1 MRYAGMVQLK
11 VRTQILNV
19 PYRTAILDYS
29 EYNERFDWFDLHILI
44 VNVSKKIAA
53 MDRLVWMYG
62 HC

>member
-19 PYRTAILDYS
+19 LYRTAILDYS
-29 EYNERFDWFDLHILI
+29 EYNERFDWFDLYILL
-44 VNVSKKIAA
+44 VNVLKKIAA